1 MRCLFHLRN
10 FFFYGSGASGRSRI
24 VTLQAMRKRQID
36 TLKIFNHNVQEVKE
50 NEEYLV
56 NFDCGGR
63 EIAINIL
70 LGSGFPNEKPK
81 LIVSPILRHPWVNG
95 TTGEIENAPGILNY
109 TIHSDLGRIVQAVGR
124 EFEKHPPKFVNEAT
138 ATPQHH
144 CHHAQ
149 PTHQQNRN
157 GNVQEFSTDGR
168 NVLLSPSHE
177 PDQFGL
183 RNLTTDELN
192 RLNTDDDYLEEFI
205 AKLPF
210 VQTQN
215 DEMEQLL
222 TGIEALA
229 VENLARKET
238 VEERK
243 AKIESLA
250 LEFKELGQ
258 QWETVN
264 QRYQRKAEDF
274 SPQHIKEL
282 LQIAVSTADSKSDDE
297 AQRFLAGNSDVGTFL
312 QNFIETR
319 KLYTMRKAKED
330 RLVQQLTALERAAF

>member
-1 MRCLFHLRN
+1 
-10 FFFYGSGASGRSRI
+10 
-24 VTLQAMRKRQID
+24 MRKRQID

-70 LGSGFPNEKPK
+70 LGGGFPNEKPK

-95 TTGEIENAPGILNY
+95 TTGVIENAPGILNY

-124 EFEKHPPKFVNEAT
+124 EFEKHPPKFVNEPAT
-138 ATPQHH
+138 STPQHH
-144 CHHAQ
+144 PQHHA
-149 PTHQQNRN
+149 PAPAHQASRN
-157 GNVQEFSTDGR
+157 GNVQEFGSENR
-168 NVLLSPSHE
+168 NALLSPSHHE
-177 PDQFGL
+177 SADQFGL

-205 AKLPF
+205 TKLPF
-210 VQTQN
+210 VQHQN
-215 DEMEQLL
+215 DEMDQLL
-222 TGIEALA
+222 AGIESLA

-243 AKIESLA
+243 AKVESLA

-258 QWETVN
+258 QWETMN

-282 LQIAVSTADSKSDDE
+282 LQIAVSTADGKSDDE
-297 AQRFLAGNSDVGTFL
+297 AQRFLAGHSDVGTFL
-312 QNFIETR
+312 QNFIESR